1 MHQIYDNLQQ
11 EIVMS
16 LSQEDGLAER
26 IVRENPRIREQV
38 IMAHIQEKFQSPTAV
53 QDLFIPHCVRAVEAA
68 FQNQD
73 WANVAKYA
81 SYLSKLEEM
90 VGARAES
97 IEEIETEAVDVV
109 EQAVFA

>member
-1 MHQIYDNLQQ
+1 MHQFYENLKH
-11 EIVMS
+11 ELAMS
-16 LSQEDGLAER
+16 LTQEDGLAER
-26 IVRENPRIREQV
+26 IVRENQGIREQV
-38 IMAHIQEKFQSPTAV
+38 ILAYIQEKFQSPTVV
-53 QDLFIPHCVRAVEAA
+53 QDLFIPHCTRAVEAA

-73 WANVAKYA
+73 WQNVAKYA

-97 IEEIETEAVDVV
+97 IDEVETEAVDVV